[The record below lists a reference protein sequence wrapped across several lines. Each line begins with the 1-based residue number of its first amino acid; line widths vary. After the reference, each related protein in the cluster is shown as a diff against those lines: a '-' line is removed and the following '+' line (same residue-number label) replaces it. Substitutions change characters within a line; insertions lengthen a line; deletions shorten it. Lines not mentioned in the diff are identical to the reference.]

1 MYIRQ
6 ETEQHVEWMEREGCH
21 SNLEDILLNLL
32 EQSPNPPPAPSS
44 PAGPPQPA
52 AVSLPGGFGGWTI
65 LGVGPPVTEQQVP
78 PIAAPY
84 TMVPAHLSTQPGTVS
99 QGQNLLNQWPANGV
113 LTAAAVPPAAPSDPC
128 SRVLQIPDSMTQYL
142 HPIGVLNGVLVC
154 DFAAPP
160 INTPSPK
167 KRKRHEHQDDEDR
180 VYVKK
185 PPNAFML
192 FLNEERP
199 KVKAELINSSSAAV
213 NAVVGERWKSLP
225 KAQQAKYYEQAEEER
240 MLHAQQHPQWSSKD
254 NYAKKRRR
262 IRRSACSTASAP
274 TPVQEVQQA
283 SVPVCGTLH
292 VPQENQTLP
301 ASQASSPPQQLR
313 SPSFI
318 TETPAMGLSSA
329 PSSTSSA
336 AFAEPIE
343 PESEATSLS
352 KAGVELLSLSE
363 DLDACLPAMQP
374 QEPFFLLSDCHT
386 EHEISSNTLVDASL
400 STLASSEAAPVQPTA
415 TLFSNPEEDL
425 LSFLSQSEVDFLYSR
440 L

>member
-113 LTAAAVPPAAPSDPC
+113 LTAAAVPPAVTSDPC

-154 DFAAPP
+154 DCAAPP
-160 INTPSPK
+160 INTPSPNGSRCK
-167 KRKRHEHQDDEDR
+167 G
-180 VYVKK
+180 
-185 PPNAFML
+185 
-192 FLNEERP
+192 P
-199 KVKAELINSSSAAV
+199 K
-213 NAVVGERWKSLP
+213 
-225 KAQQAKYYEQAEEER
+225 AKYYEQAEEER

-254 NYAKKRRR
+254 NYGKKRRR

-343 PESEATSLS
+343 PE
-352 KAGVELLSLSE
+352 
-363 DLDACLPAMQP
+363 
-374 QEPFFLLSDCHT
+374 
-386 EHEISSNTLVDASL
+386 
-400 STLASSEAAPVQPTA
+400 
-415 TLFSNPEEDL
+415 
-425 LSFLSQSEVDFLYSR
+425 
-440 L
+440 